1 MTVVRGVGSGERSE
15 TRRARPTNGKHTN
28 VALVMSMREWLLVM
42 GERCKIQPAD
52 GRDRGRDASSDRG
65 ERKGNADV
73 GVAALFQML
82 TRNKG
87 GIGVWAELS
96 TEAGTQQW

>member
-1 MTVVRGVGSGERSE
+1 MAV
-15 TRRARPTNGKHTN
+15 
-28 VALVMSMREWLLVM
+28 VMSMREWLLVM
-42 GERCKIQPAD
+42 GEQCRIQPAD

-73 GVAALFQML
+73 GVAALFRML

-87 GIGVWAELS
+87 GIGVRAELS
-96 TEAGTQQW
+96 TERRHSTVVDERGGVDDAVPANKCDGHLSSR